1 LFLAIS
7 ALAAI
12 YMDPTQL
19 GHAPIAYGL
28 LGFYLVHGV
37 LVMTLLRRRKQ
48 STPSFRLL
56 VHTADIIWPAFISIF
71 AEGPRSPFFLFFFF
85 VLAAAAYRWGVWETL
100 GTAAAEVVL
109 LWMESVV
116 VRHVW
121 LPPGGAL
128 PWHLLAGLRVNVA
141 EFEPKR
147 LFMLSVYLLVMG
159 LLLGYLAEQQKQLRT
174 EKSVV
179 ALILGKARVETG
191 LTGTLQEIFR
201 EIITLYG
208 AARLLIAAQEVHSHR
223 VFLGEVRCSPTMLS
237 ELRWLDFAARDAQV
251 YLYNC
256 PGAVSYGSRE
266 GSGWSVLALDDGGNR
281 VQASTGQPLERLA
294 KVEPFHSVAAVSFL
308 FGGEWRGRVF
318 LFDPSRLGKKQE
330 ELRFLQDLVRH
341 VGPAVYNVYLLHR
354 LRRRAEA
361 AERARVA
368 RELHDGAVQSLI
380 AVEMQVDVLRRQATA
395 VPGPI
400 SAELGRIQG
409 LLREEVLKLRE
420 LMQQM
425 KSIDVDARK
434 FIGVLHDTVERFGRE
449 TGISARFVTDVD
461 ELDMPQRVCRELVR
475 IVQEGLVNVRKH
487 SSARHALVRFAAS
500 GDQWILTLEDDGK
513 GFPFSGRLTEAEME
527 QIGRGPMIIKER
539 THLIAGKLTVES
551 NSGQGARV
559 EVTVPR
565 TGDVAHEF

>member
-1 LFLAIS
+1 MNPS
-7 ALAAI
+7 
-12 YMDPTQL
+12 QL

-56 VHTADIIWPAFISIF
+56 VHTADIVWPALISIF
-71 AEGPRSPFFLFFFF
+71 AEGPPSPFFLFFFF

-109 LWMESVV
+109 LWVESVF
-116 VRHVW
+116 VRYVG
-121 LPPGGAL
+121 LAPGGAL
-128 PWHLLAGLRVNVA
+128 PWHILAGLRVNVA

-179 ALILGKARVETG
+179 ALILGKARVLTG

-201 EIITLYG
+201 EVINLYG

-223 VFLGEVRCSPTMLS
+223 VFLGEVRCSSSTLS
-237 ELRWLDFAARDAQV
+237 ELRWLDFAARDAEV
-251 YLYNC
+251 YLYPC
-256 PGAVSYGSRE
+256 AGEVSYGSRE
-266 GSGWSVLALDDGGNR
+266 RSGWSMLALDDGGNR
-281 VQASTGQPLERLA
+281 VQASTGQPLERLTEL
-294 KVEPFHSVAAVSFL
+294 EPFHSVAAVSFL

-395 VPGPI
+395 VPGPV

-425 KSIDVDARK
+425 KSIDVDSRK
-434 FIGVLHDTVERFGRE
+434 FIGVLHDTVERFRRE

-487 SSARHALVRFAAS
+487 SSARHALVRFGAS

-527 QIGRGPMIIKER
+527 QMGKGPMIIKER
-539 THLIAGKLTVES
+539 AHLIAGKLTVES

-565 TGDVAHEF
+565 SGDVIHEF